1 MKERLKK
8 LRRTLGMTQDEF
20 ATELGLQTRGKIVN
34 IELGRTE
41 INDAFIYLVCSRFRA
56 SEEWLKTGSGE
67 MLLPPEDEE
76 AAYVAELLGD
86 DDNPLYDIIRAI
98 MKTYS
103 ELGTKEQSVLKSF
116 AKDLAEKM
124 KEQ

>member
-1 MKERLKK
+1 MQERV
-8 LRRTLGMTQDEF
+8 RTLRKSLNLSQEAFAERIGMTKNYISLVETGNRNLSERTISDICRVF
-20 ATELGLQTRGKIVN
+20 NVN
-34 IELGRTE
+34 R
-41 INDAFIYLVCSRFRA
+41 DWLVD
-56 SEEWLKTGSGE
+56 GIGDP
-67 MLLPPEDEE
+67 LLPPEDEE

-86 DDNPLYDIIRAI
+86 DDNPLYDIIKAI

-103 ELGTKEQSVLKSF
+103 ELGTKEQTVLKSF

>member
-1 MKERLKK
+1 MKDRVRALRKELK
-8 LRRTLGMTQDEF
+8 LTQEEFASSVGLSTIYISMIENGSRTLAD
-20 ATELGLQTRGKIVN
+20 
-34 IELGRTE
+34 RTLSD
-41 INDAFIYLVCSRFRA
+41 ICRIFNVSY
-56 SEEWLKTGSGE
+56 EWLKNGYGS
-67 MLLPPEDEE
+67 MFVPPEDEE

-86 DDNPLYDIIRAI
+86 DDNPLYDIIKAI

-103 ELGTKEQSVLKSF
+103 ELGTKEQAVLKSF